1 MKKHIRTDHRG
12 QKIYRCSICGNY
24 FLKKGLLEKH
34 NADVHEGKK
43 APMSKKKKSN
53 KKEKKKHLNV
63 ENVAE
68 VSAEKSGKKK
78 KNKKSDISPVKIF
91 KIFKGSSLDKIKGYG
106 Y

>member
-43 APMSKKKKSN
+43 APMSKKKKPN
-53 KKEKKKHLNV
+53 KNKKKKHLKD
-63 ENVAE
+63 ENVFQ
-68 VSAEKSGKKK
+68 VKKNISVEKSGKKE
-78 KNKKSDISPVKIF
+78 
-91 KIFKGSSLDKIKGYG
+91 
-106 Y
+106 